1 MTSTRRESRSPAT
14 SPGAP
19 TRIRARLAEP
29 DSPKVQSARRLSGAA
44 ACPGRSAGRP
54 VVDHAPPHRRSN
66 RSTRPAMTKRCLG
79 GVLPHQAAVAIETD
93 VRPTWASPS
102 GWPRNRGSPRR
113 APLGAQARLGVAFER
128 PDRCGRIRGGDRRRR
143 SPSDATRLQRAPAPI
158 GQCDRESPC
167 SGSSRRAR

>member
-1 MTSTRRESRSPAT
+1 MSTPRSQREPRGPACGKPIVGWGFGRFEGSAAHDVDAARVTESRHVS
-14 SPGAP
+14 GRP
-19 TRIRARLAEP
+19 TRIRAKLAEP

-113 APLGAQARLGVAFER
+113 PAR
-128 PDRCGRIRGGDRRRR
+128 
-143 SPSDATRLQRAPAPI
+143 
-158 GQCDRESPC
+158 
-167 SGSSRRAR
+167 GSSAPGRCVRTARPMWTHQGRG